1 MQIIQEA
8 LAGTL
13 ESSDLFVRVSPSE
26 GALELI
32 LNSEVQNQFGD
43 QIKKVVEATLAKLGV
58 SEGATV
64 IIEDKGALDCV
75 IEARVEAALLRA
87 AGDKSVD
94 WESMS

>member
-1 MQIIQEA
+1 MKIIQEA

-13 ESSDLFVRVSPSE
+13 ESSDLFVRVSPVE
-26 GALELI
+26 GPLELI
-32 LNSEVQNQFGD
+32 LNSEVKHQFGD
-43 QIKKVVEATLAKLGV
+43 QIQKVVEETCAKLGV

-87 AGDKSVD
+87 AGDQTVE
-94 WESMS
+94 WETLS

>member
-43 QIKKVVEATLAKLGV
+43 QIKTVVEATLAKLGV

-75 IEARVEAALLRA
+75 IEARVAAALLRA

>member
-1 MQIIQEA
+1 MQITQEA

-26 GALELI
+26 GPVELI

-43 QIKKVVEATLAKLGV
+43 QIRKVVGETLQKLGV
-58 SEGATV
+58 SEGATI

-75 IEARVEAALLRA
+75 IEARLEAAILRA
-87 AGDKSVD
+87 AGEKSVD
-94 WESMS
+94 WEALS

>member
-26 GALELI
+26 GPLELI

-43 QIKKVVEATLAKLGV
+43 QIRKVVQETFEKLGV
-58 SEGATV
+58 TEGATV

-87 AGDKSVD
+87 AGDQAVK
-94 WESMS
+94 WEALS

>member
-58 SEGATV
+58 LEGATV